1 MAHLDNILEEI
12 DLINK
17 DMNIDRL
24 ENRYTYR
31 LRENSLDEFSQI
43 EFKKRYR
50 LTKVTAR
57 YVVNLIRDDRY
68 QIRFK

>member
-1 MAHLDNILEEI
+1 MADLDNILEEI

-17 DMNIDRL
+17 DMNIDRP

-31 LRENSLDEFSQI
+31 LRKNSLGEFSEI

-57 YVVNLIRDDRY
+57 YVVNLIRDDKY

>member
-1 MAHLDNILEEI
+1 MADLDNILEET

-17 DMNIDRL
+17 DMNIDRP
-24 ENRYTYR
+24 ENRYNYR
-31 LRENSLDEFSQI
+31 LRKNSLDEFSEI

-50 LTKVTAR
+50 ITKVTVR